1 MKRALVV
8 GCGLSGAVIA
18 RELAERGY
26 SVRILERRNHIGG
39 NMYDHIDEYG
49 ILVHDYGPHTFHTR
63 KKELFDYMCKYAEWE
78 EYHLTCGAEIN
89 GICTPTPF
97 NYQTIDDF
105 YSASEAEKLK
115 KEIEKEFVGKET
127 ATVVEAL
134 NCKNKMVHDY
144 AQFLFDNDYS
154 LYTAKQW
161 GVSPSEIDPSVLQ
174 RVPLRFNY
182 RTGYFDDEFQ
192 VMPRQSYTDFFNR
205 LLAHSNITIELN
217 VEALNI
223 VRIRNDKTIMEGRE
237 VTYPVIFTGA
247 LDELFDQRFGQL
259 PYRSLRF
266 KWIHE
271 DIDSKQKMP
280 VVAYPQAP
288 DFIRIIEFKK
298 LPVQMVRGTTYEVE
312 YSLPY
317 KAGEKNE
324 PYYPLL
330 TDESQKLYKKY
341 AELAS
346 RIANLYVC
354 GRLGAF
360 KYSNIDQALEAA
372 LKTVNEI
379 LQNSHS

>member
-1 MKRALVV
+1 
-8 GCGLSGAVIA
+8 
-18 RELAERGY
+18 
-26 SVRILERRNHIGG
+26 
-39 NMYDHIDEYG
+39 
-49 ILVHDYGPHTFHTR
+49 
-63 KKELFDYMCKYAEWE
+63 
-78 EYHLTCGAEIN
+78 
-89 GICTPTPF
+89 
-97 NYQTIDDF
+97 
-105 YSASEAEKLK
+105 
-115 KEIEKEFVGKET
+115 
-127 ATVVEAL
+127 
-134 NCKNKMVHDY
+134 
-144 AQFLFDNDYS
+144 
-154 LYTAKQW
+154 
-161 GVSPSEIDPSVLQ
+161 
-174 RVPLRFNY
+174 
-182 RTGYFDDEFQ
+182 
-192 VMPRQSYTDFFNR
+192 MPRQSYTDFFNR

-360 KYSNIDQALEAA
+360 KYYNMDQALEAA